1 MSPKA
6 WGSYWH
12 KDLRAQILERK
23 EIQWDEH
30 THFLL
35 RALDNLEYGVRD
47 WEVSQRT
54 SAMGRKVVVLGNIKG
69 LESKRLEI
77 WAFKSAKFKGQ
88 ERGEGAE
95 KWAWHLA
102 PAFPPGIWQVVW
114 SKRLWGYR
122 ESN

>member
-1 MSPKA
+1 MRELLTQQGLEGTDPGEKGDSMRWAHSFPTQSTWQFGVWRKR
-6 WGSYWH
+6 
-12 KDLRAQILERK
+12 LRSES
-23 EIQWDEH
+23 E
-30 THFLL
+30 
-35 RALDNLEYGVRD
+35 NLCHGQEG
-47 WEVSQRT
+47 
-54 SAMGRKVVVLGNIKG
+54 GRVLGNIKG

-114 SKRLWGYR
+114 SKRLWG
-122 ESN
+122 